1 MSGNAPGRPSCSALT
16 SCQMS
21 RRCVNVLRLS
31 LRGTC
36 FYFGNLSDIR
46 RERGIKSVQV
56 RAAGVPDD
64 LRNDNMKVLQ
74 DNTIEYD
81 ISGRRTP
88 EQVFQSYAASGIQV
102 DWPEGFKSGIT
113 DYINGSE

>member
-1 MSGNAPGRPSCSALT
+1 M
-16 SCQMS
+16 
-21 RRCVNVLRLS
+21 NVLRLS

-102 DWPEGFKSGIT
+102 DRFERMMPSLNDIFIEEVSRARK
-113 DYINGSE
+113 D